1 MIKGGTNEP
10 DPLTRTHF
18 WDETRHCLD
27 SLTRSDF
34 FGAYCDRR
42 RPERSLDR
50 NPTRRSPGC
59 RVLSATGGRSRSSP
73 CHSRSMGELNS
84 TSSHRPSPTLDENG
98 SYLDST
104 CDTNFPM
111 ARYDRM

>member
-1 MIKGGTNEP
+1 MIKCGTIKL
-10 DPLTRTHF
+10 DPLTRTHL

-73 CHSRSMGELNS
+73 F
-84 TSSHRPSPTLDENG
+84 PSPPLGGVNGTTLPPPRPPPGG
-98 SYLDST
+98 SGSSPAWHVYLT
-104 CDTNFPM
+104 CPL
-111 ARYDRM
+111 

>member
-1 MIKGGTNEP
+1 MIKCGTIKL
-10 DPLTRTHF
+10 DALTRTHL

-59 RVLSATGGRSRSSP
+59 RVLSATGGRSRSSA
-73 CHSRSMGELNS
+73 CHSRSMAELNVTSYQPTSPTPNEFGTSLQS
-84 TSSHRPSPTLDENG
+84 TS
-98 SYLDST
+98 
-104 CDTNFPM
+104 DTI
-111 ARYDRM
+111 R